1 MNRRAFLAALAASG
15 LLPCAAAAQTYPTKP
30 IRLIVTFA
38 AGGPADLFG
47 RALAG
52 GMSTSLGQQ
61 VVVESRTGAG
71 GLTGLSALAHSAAD
85 GYTLGLAGAAALST
99 IPFMVPSMP
108 FDWRADLSA
117 LTLVAR
123 VPEVLVVSSSLGI
136 NSMQQLVG
144 LAKAKPRTVNF
155 GSAGVGSITHLAG
168 ELVREQAQVD
178 VVHVPYRGAAP
189 AVNDLLGGHVQFV
202 IADVPVLLPHI
213 QSGAV
218 KPLAVTSAQ
227 RTKVLPDVPTTA
239 EAGYPAVLSDNWYGL
254 VAPAGMPAEILD
266 VVQKAAIA
274 AIRSDELERQF
285 ETQAAIPSPTT
296 PEAFV
301 AFIEAEQAKW
311 GPLVRATGAK
321 L

>member
-1 MNRRAFLAALAASG
+1 MHRRAFLAALAASG

-47 RALAG
+47 RALAS

-71 GLTGLSALAHSAAD
+71 GLTGLSALAHSTAD

-108 FDWRADLSA
+108 FDWKTDLSA

-136 NSMQQLVG
+136 NSMQELVS
-144 LAKAKPRTVNF
+144 LARAKPRTVNF

-168 ELVREQAQVD
+168 ELVREQAQVN

-213 QSGAV
+213 RSGAV

-254 VAPAGMPAEILD
+254 VAPAGMPAEVLG
-266 VVQKAAIA
+266 VVQKAAVA
-274 AIRSDELERQF
+274 TLRSEELERQF